1 MSEAM
6 SDDDTGLSITLPARP
21 ENVAVVRH
29 AVAGLAEQLGME
41 EPGVG
46 DLKTVV
52 TEACM
57 NVVVHAYEDASG
69 PLKVEAF
76 PEDGE
81 LTVVVRDFGGGIR
94 PRPEVERP
102 SLRIGLTLIAALSS
116 SFEISGGLNRGTRIT
131 MRLPLSIE
139 AIEEKSPGA
148 RPETAASGAT
158 ELKIGGRELI
168 APVLGRVVGALAAR
182 HRIAVDRLSDAYL
195 VTDALAAKAPDAFSD
210 GHACFSVANG
220 EGGIDLRV
228 GPVPVG
234 AGEGLREGLAVPA
247 VGGSL
252 ESLTDEMRVERGER
266 GEYLLVR
273 FAAFEDRP

>member
-1 MSEAM
+1 M
-6 SDDDTGLSITLPARP
+6 SDDHTGLSITIPARP

-29 AVAGLAEQLGME
+29 TIAGLAEQLGME
-41 EPGVG
+41 EPAIG

-57 NVVVHAYEDASG
+57 NVVVHAYDDSAG

-76 PEDGE
+76 PEGRE

-94 PRPEVERP
+94 PRPDVDRP

-116 SFEISGGLNRGTRIT
+116 SFEICGGLDRGTEIT
-131 MRLPLSIE
+131 MRLPLIADEGGERDGDERDGAGVVE
-139 AIEEKSPGA
+139 AA
-148 RPETAASGAT
+148 D
-158 ELKIGGRELI
+158 LKIGGRELI
-168 APVLGRVVGALAAR
+168 APVLARIVGALAAR

-195 VTDALAAKAPDAFSD
+195 VTDALAVGAPAAFPD
-210 GHACFSVANG
+210 GQTCFSVADD

-228 GPVPVG
+228 GPVPPG
-234 AGEGLREGLAVPA
+234 MGEALREGLSVPT

-252 ESLTDEMRVERGER
+252 ESLADETRVEEGER

-273 FAAFEDRP
+273 FAAFEEQP